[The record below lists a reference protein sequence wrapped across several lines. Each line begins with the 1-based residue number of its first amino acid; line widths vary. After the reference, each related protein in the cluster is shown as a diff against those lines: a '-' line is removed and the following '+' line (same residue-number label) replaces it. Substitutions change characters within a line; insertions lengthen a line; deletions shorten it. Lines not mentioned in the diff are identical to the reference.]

1 MPIPYS
7 CSIFAYELSRII
19 APHQLIELSRTP
31 VSLESKKVQVLVES
45 LKSVKRL
52 PVLNQGEITTIV
64 LKLNLDDDQRLQIY
78 AALIALGV
86 QRLLL
91 EYLSIERAWQVAEEV
106 RESALQ
112 WLRRQRGND
121 PFRRIIRGLGVAQEA
136 VPAESAD
143 PLEMAL
149 DAYDEGTRLSTLGQ
163 ISAGGSDGEAMLMQA
178 KLCFERA
185 KSMLEL
191 LPKSVR
197 DTDGW
202 KYWHSEV
209 EKELEAVRDELE

>member
-1 MPIPYS
+1 MPNPYS

-19 APHQLIELSRTP
+19 APHQLVELSRTP

-52 PVLNQGEITTIV
+52 PGLNQGEITTIV

-91 EYLSIERAWQVAEEV
+91 EYLS
-106 RESALQ
+106 L
-112 WLRRQRGND
+112 
-121 PFRRIIRGLGVAQEA
+121 
-136 VPAESAD
+136 
-143 PLEMAL
+143 
-149 DAYDEGTRLSTLGQ
+149 
-163 ISAGGSDGEAMLMQA
+163 EAMLMQA

-197 DTDGW
+197 NTEGW
-202 KYWHSEV
+202 KYWYGEV
-209 EKELEAVRDELE
+209 EKELEVVEDEME